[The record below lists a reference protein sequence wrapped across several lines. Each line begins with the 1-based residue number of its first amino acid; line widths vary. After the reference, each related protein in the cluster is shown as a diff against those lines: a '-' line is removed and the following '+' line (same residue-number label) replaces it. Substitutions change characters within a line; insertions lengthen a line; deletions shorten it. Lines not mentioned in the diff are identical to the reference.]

1 MKKTVLRWD
10 FDCLSFD
17 QAAKIVSA
25 LFPSLKGGTQLWR
38 GTWEL
43 FQEFIR
49 TDSLIETGY
58 KSIY

>member
-49 TDSLIETGY
+49 KDSLIETG
-58 KSIY
+58 